1 MIGALITI
9 LVIAIVAG
17 LVYWVIDAIPVPQ
30 PINRWAKIA
39 VVFVAVIF
47 LIGVLLGLGGIDMGF
62 RGVPVR

>member
-17 LVYWVIDAIPVPQ
+17 LVYWVIDAIPVPP

>member
-1 MIGALITI
+1 MIGALIAI

-47 LIGVLLGLGGIDMGF
+47 LIGVLLGIGGIDTGL
-62 RGVPVR
+62 RVPVR